1 MRKQLFI
8 GVLVGLFFCLPFGSC
23 AADTDIAG
31 KYFETGLQKYIKGD
45 SLASIKELE
54 DAVKLDKNNAKYKN
68 FLVKVLVEKG
78 SEFYLQKKTREAYP
92 FFEKAKQYDPE
103 NKKVND
109 MYLALRKDLFPDG
122 KTPENTVPK
131 ASTEEISKMLGEFQ
145 KSQQL
150 LIDKSFGSKD
160 QTLKGILDKSSEE
173 RQQFLNYL
181 MKRDDDI
188 KNVIKENQ
196 TVVTKNFNSAII
208 MFIVG
213 IFVVATGL
221 VYFSFKLSAKREAS
235 FLQHQEKILLNMVQN
250 TEVNTNKM
258 LSSSSPFELIEGSH
272 PKNRV
277 KGVEIIEAE
286 LVDEVDYEV
295 AQRLLVPFLEDKD
308 FKVRANAA
316 KTLYKYNS
324 DKALDILKSMGKSKD
339 RFERLNAVFAL
350 GEVGDVATSKIL
362 LSLIDDIDYHVKRN
376 VLKFL
381 QKTIRTKKEI
391 FEQEL
396 LKEIIG
402 RLTEIKIKEG
412 WII

>member
-1 MRKQLFI
+1 MIKQLI
-8 GVLVGLFFCLPFGSC
+8 LGAVVGLLLGLPLQSY
-23 AADTDIAG
+23 AAGNDVAE
-31 KYFETGLQKYIKGD
+31 KYFEAGLQKYIKGD
-45 SLASIKELE
+45 ATASIKELE
-54 DAVKLDKNNAKYKN
+54 DALKFDKGNAKYKN

-78 SEFYLQKKTREAYP
+78 SEYYLQKKTREAYP
-92 FFEKAKQYDPE
+92 YFEKAKQYDPE

-109 MYLALRKDLFPDG
+109 MYSALRKELFPDG
-122 KTPENTVPK
+122 NAPENTSTK
-131 ASTEEISKMLGEFQ
+131 ASNEEISKMLVEFQ
-145 KSQQL
+145 KAQQQ

-160 QTLKGILDKSSEE
+160 STLKGVLDKSSEE

-188 KNVIKENQ
+188 KTVIKENQ

-208 MFIVG
+208 MLIVG
-213 IFVVATGL
+213 ILVVATGL

-235 FLQHQEKILLNMVQN
+235 FLKHQEKILLNMVQN
-250 TEVNTNKM
+250 TEVNTNRM
-258 LSSSSPFELIEGSH
+258 LSASSPFELIEGSH

-308 FKVRANAA
+308 FKVRGNAA
-316 KTLYKYNS
+316 KTLYKYNHE
-324 DKALDILKSMGKSKD
+324 KALEILESMGKSKD

-350 GEVGDVATSKIL
+350 GEISDVETSKIL
-362 LSLIDDIDYHVKRN
+362 LTLIDDSDYHVKRN

-381 QKTIRTKKEI
+381 QKTIKTKKEL
-391 FEQEL
+391 FEEEL
-396 LKEIIG
+396 FVKISKK
-402 RLTEIKIKEG
+402 LTEIKIKEG

>member
-1 MRKQLFI
+1 MKKRINLGAI
-8 GVLVGLFFCLPFGSC
+8 VGLLISLSTLGY
-23 AADTDIAG
+23 AASDSAE
-31 KYFETGLQKYIKGD
+31 KYFESGLQKYIKGD
-45 SLASIKELE
+45 AVASIKELE
-54 DAVKLDKNNAKYKN
+54 DAVRYDKGNAKYKN

-78 SEFYLQKKTREAYP
+78 SEFYLQKKTKEA
-92 FFEKAKQYDPE
+92 FSCFEKARQYDPD

-109 MYLALRKDLFPDG
+109 MYSVLKKELFPG
-122 KTPENTVPK
+122 TNTIENISPKENTEVL
-131 ASTEEISKMLGEFQ
+131 SKMLAEFQ
-145 KSQQL
+145 KTQQQ
-150 LIDKSFGSKD
+150 LIDKSFGNKD
-160 QTLKGILDKSSEE
+160 QTLKGVLDKSSEE

-188 KNVIKENQ
+188 KNVIKDSQN
-196 TVVTKNFNSAII
+196 VVTRNFNSAII
-208 MFIVG
+208 MFILG
-213 IFVVATGL
+213 IIAVTAGL

-235 FLQHQEKILLNMVQN
+235 FLQHQEKILLSMVKN

-258 LSSSSPFELIEGSH
+258 LSASSPFELIEGSH

-308 FKVRANAA
+308 YKVRANAA
-316 KTLYKYNS
+316 KTLYKYNHE
-324 DKALDILKSMGKSKD
+324 KALEILKSMGKSKE

-350 GEVGDVATSKIL
+350 GEIGDAETSKIL
-362 LSLIDDIDYHVKRN
+362 LSLIEDNDYHVKRN

-381 QKTIRTKKEI
+381 QRTIKTKKEI
-391 FEQEL
+391 FQEEL
-396 LKEIIG
+396 FEKISKK
-402 RLTEIKIKEG
+402 LTEIKIKEG